1 MLALVISTLTVSTQA
16 VRAARANPVDA
27 LKYE

>member
-1 MLALVISTLTVSTQA
+1 LAVGLMTVFYKA
-16 VRAARANPVDA
+16 IRAASANPVDA